1 MGTTPISR
9 ARCSSS
15 GRAAALALL
24 ALCAGAGGAA
34 AATLAD
40 GAFND
45 GMKLEI
51 TATGAVRRPGN
62 PFFIA
67 GHTNHAWETCSG
79 AVWHELGYNK
89 ADVGAAWFNTGTSR
103 FTAPVT
109 GVYLFTASLYS
120 YSSGGAAGY
129 QHFDIGVNGNQ
140 VGGGGRY
147 GNDYQILGFGP
158 GEGTY
163 NTNHYVTRILRL
175 NAGDYV
181 SVWSY
186 CSSAGQILR
195 YGAYSYFSGI
205 LLQ

>member
-1 MGTTPISR
+1 MGTIPISR
-9 ARCSSS
+9 ALCSNNGRVAALGLLLLAA
-15 GRAAALALL
+15 GRADAAHL
-24 ALCAGAGGAA
+24 
-34 AATLAD
+34 TD
-40 GAFND
+40 GAFDD
-45 GMKLEI
+45 GMKLQI
-51 TATGAVRRPGN
+51 TATGAVRKPGN

-67 GHTNHAWETCSG
+67 GHTNHAWETCAG
-79 AVWHELGYNK
+79 AAWYELSFNK
-89 ADVGAAWFNTGTSR
+89 ADVGAAWYNTATGR
-103 FTAPVT
+103 FTAPAT

-129 QHFDIGVNGNQ
+129 QHFDVGVNGNQ

-147 GNDYQILGFGP
+147 GGSYQILGFGS

-163 NTNHYVTRILRL
+163 NTSHYVTRILRL

-181 SVWSY
+181 SVWNY
-186 CSSAGQILR
+186 CSSGGQILR